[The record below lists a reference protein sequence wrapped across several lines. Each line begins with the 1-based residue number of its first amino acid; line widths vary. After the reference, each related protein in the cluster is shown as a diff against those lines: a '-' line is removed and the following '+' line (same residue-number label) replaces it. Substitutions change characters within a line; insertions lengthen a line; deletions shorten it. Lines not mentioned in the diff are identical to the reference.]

1 MVSQIRSLGILMRRF
16 IVYFS
21 YRSHRQFLLL
31 LSFLPVLFFAACDNT
46 FSPKEPYKE
55 RVVVFSVL
63 DATAPYQVI
72 RLETTFDAET
82 TNPDKPLNQRT
93 IDSAR
98 VTIQSDR
105 KLFVF
110 HDTLLLQPSGEQK
123 RVWISRDLVPAEG
136 ITYHLS
142 VKVPGF
148 DEITADV
155 KVPSKPYLQTRQ
167 ITYAEGVSGLELFA
181 GAISTVATPQGFY
194 FRLWVAGDKEIDGNI
209 VEVRREVPAGFNGDT
224 QQYYYTLPGRETSV
238 IFPVANIITVREDLV
253 VKEKVTALK
262 IIATGYSFD
271 TYLYSYYKIV
281 RGFDDPVSIRQDSP
295 DITNIRGGVGMLGA
309 LVTDSIRARY
319 TDIVSY

>member
-1 MVSQIRSLGILMRRF
+1 MVSKTRSLNIVMRRF
-16 IVYFS
+16 IALFS
-21 YRSHRQFLLL
+21 YGPLRQLLL
-31 LSFLPVLFFAACDNT
+31 LLGFLPFVFFTACDNS

-55 RVVVFSVL
+55 RIVVFSVL
-63 DATAPYQVI
+63 DAAAPYQVV
-72 RLETTFDAET
+72 RLEATFDAET
-82 TNPDKPLNQRT
+82 TNPDKPLNKGT

-105 KLFVF
+105 KLYVF
-110 HDTLLLQPSGEQK
+110 HDTLVLQPSGEQK
-123 RVWISRDLVPAEG
+123 KVWISRELVPAEA

-142 VKVPGF
+142 VKVPGY

-155 KVPSKPYLQTRQ
+155 KVPSKSYLQTRQ
-167 ITYAEGVSGLELFA
+167 ITYAEGVSGLEVFA
-181 GAISTVATPQGFY
+181 GAISTIATPQGFY
-194 FRLWVAGDKEIDGNI
+194 FRLWVAGDKEINGNT
-209 VEVRREVPAGFNGDT
+209 VEVRREVPVGFNGDT
-224 QQYYYTLPGRETSV
+224 QQYYFTLPGREASV
-238 IFPVANIITVREDLV
+238 IFPVANIVTVREDLL

-271 TYLYSYYKIV
+271 TYLYSYYKVV